1 MKRFLS
7 ILSIAVALVLV
18 TGCGISRIGQIEVT
32 SVGIKYVVPTS
43 SKSVDTKLRLGIYN
57 PSVNFTVSD
66 VEGTVKYKGEDF
78 GYLTAGRIDVEKN
91 CEKFY
96 DLPCTATLAEN
107 VSLLDVAKLGL
118 KGSLDGLTADLK
130 LHVKLKNGPGATLKF
145 KDLDLT
151 TL

>member
-1 MKRFLS
+1 MKRFWN
-7 ILSIAVALVLV
+7 ILALAAALFVLA
-18 TGCGISRIGQIEVT
+18 GCGISRIGQIEVT

-43 SKSVDTKLRLGIYN
+43 TKSVDTKLRLGIYN

-66 VEGTVKYKGEDF
+66 VEGTVKYHGEDF

-91 CEKFY
+91 CEKVY
-96 DLPCTATLAEN
+96 DLPCTATLADQ

-118 KGSLDGLTADLK
+118 KGSLEGLTADLK
-130 LHVKLKNGPGATLKF
+130 LHVKMKNGPGATLKF